1 MTDATLRPI
10 AGDIQGVVGQLDAA
24 DERALSLVRGL
35 TDAQGCWRAG
45 GDLPSVSECLV
56 RYLDWLVRTVPIL
69 EEGVRGVRSGWR
81 ARLGTSKSAWWWQFV
96 PRLAEFAPVLPI
108 GTAQVR
114 EACIKRP
121 VRTIMADI
129 LKYHAE
135 VRRLARVGELKD
147 LRTAQVRLPSLSA
160 LKCPLDVA
168 LAMVPAMA
176 RRHLRRAQRVR
187 LAAGFPRQ

>member
-1 MTDATLRPI
+1 MTHATLRPM
-10 AGDIQGVVGQLDAA
+10 AGDKQGVAGQLDAA

-35 TDAQGCWRAG
+35 TDAQGCWRAA

-69 EEGVRGVRSGWR
+69 EDGVRGVRSGWR
-81 ARLGTSKSAWWWQFV
+81 ARLGASKSAWWWQFV
-96 PRLAEFAPVLPI
+96 PRLAEYAPVLPL
-108 GTAQVR
+108 GKAQVR
-114 EACIKRP
+114 EACVKRP
-121 VRTIMADI
+121 VRAIMADI
-129 LKYHAE
+129 LKYHAD

-147 LRTAQVRLPSLSA
+147 LRTAQVRLPSLGA
-160 LKCPLDVA
+160 LRCPLDVA

-176 RRHLRRAQRVR
+176 RRHLRRAQGVR